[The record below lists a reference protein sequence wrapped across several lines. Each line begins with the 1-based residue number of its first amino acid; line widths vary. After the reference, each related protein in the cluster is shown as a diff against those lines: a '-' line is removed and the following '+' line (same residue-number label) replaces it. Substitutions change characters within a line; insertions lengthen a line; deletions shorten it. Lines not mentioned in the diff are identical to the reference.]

1 MIGRVDIEIA
11 QNIDV
16 GDSQTPSMV
25 YYGLKKDGTQM
36 QLIGQPAKLKQGSNF
51 FKNVLYDAKRIL
63 GRDFDDA
70 KLQEY
75 MKSWPFT
82 LVADSKNNKA
92 IYQCTLKHKKKEIVE
107 EIRPE

>member
-1 MIGRVDIEIA
+1 MTDRVDIEIA
-11 QNIDV
+11 QNIDD
-16 GDSQTPSMV
+16 GDYWTPSMV
-25 YYGLKKDGTQM
+25 YYGLKKDGTLQ
-36 QLIGQPAKLKQGSNF
+36 QLIGQAAKNKQGSNF
-51 FKNVLYDAKRIL
+51 TNVLYDAKRIL

-75 MKSWPFT
+75 LKSWPFR

-92 IYQCTLKHKKKEIVE
+92 IYQCTLKNKKKEIVH